1 MRLLPLEQEIEYPTS
16 DGQPMAETPQHMQV
30 MVDLIFGLKRR
41 YQEVSDVWV
50 AGNLFFFYEKGNPK
64 ARVAP
69 DVLLAQGVRKWDRP
83 NYKAW
88 EDGPPA
94 FVVEVTS
101 RKTQKK
107 DQQVKKPL
115 YEKLGVKEFVLFD
128 PFGEYL
134 RPPLQGFR
142 LLRGRYQP
150 IPLEA
155 DGSLRSRTTGLWL
168 RREGQR
174 LRLVDVKTG
183 EPILWQEE
191 LEAARAREEEARKVE
206 AAARQIE
213 VAARQ
218 AAEAKASEEAEARQV
233 AEARATTE
241 TAARHAAEARA
252 AEETIARH
260 AAEER
265 LRILEAELN
274 RLR

>member
-1 MRLLPLEQEIEYPTS
+1 MSLLPLEQEIEYPTS

-41 YQEVSDVWV
+41 YREVSDVWV

-83 NYKAW
+83 NYKVW

-94 FVVEVTS
+94 FIVEVTS

-115 YEKLGVKEFVLFD
+115 YQRLGVKEFVLFD
-128 PFGEYL
+128 PFAEYL

-183 EPILWQEE
+183 EPLLWEEE
-191 LEAARAREEEARKVE
+191 LEAARDREAV
-206 AAARQIE
+206 
-213 VAARQ
+213 ARQ
-218 AAEAKASEEAEARQV
+218 AAEAARETEAAGRQAAEVRATKEVEARQAAEAARLA
-233 AEARATTE
+233 AEARATE
-241 TAARHAAEARA
+241 EAAARRI
-252 AEETIARH
+252 AEEQLRAL
-260 AAEER
+260 EEELKR
-265 LRILEAELN
+265 LRKL
-274 RLR
+274 

>member
-1 MRLLPLEQEIEYPTS
+1 MSLLPLEQEIEYPTS

-50 AGNLFFFYEKGNPK
+50 AGNLFFFYEKGHPK

-83 NYKAW
+83 NYKVW

-101 RKTQKK
+101 RKTRKK
-107 DQQVKKPL
+107 DQEVKKPL
-115 YEKLGVKEFVLFD
+115 YERLGVKEFVLFD

-168 RREGQR
+168 KREGQR

-191 LEAARAREEEARKVE
+191 LEAARDRE
-206 AAARQIE
+206 AAARK
-213 VAARQ
+213 VAETAGQAAEARATKAVEARQ
-218 AAEAKASEEAEARQV
+218 AAEAAQLA
-233 AEARATTE
+233 AEARATE
-241 TAARHAAEARA
+241 EAASRRI
-252 AEETIARH
+252 AEEQLRAL
-260 AAEER
+260 EDELKR
-265 LRILEAELN
+265 LRKL
-274 RLR
+274 

>member
-1 MRLLPLEQEIEYPTS
+1 MSLLPFEQEIEYPTS
-16 DGQPMAETPQHMQV
+16 DGQPMAESPQHMQV
-30 MVDLIFGLKRR
+30 MVDLIFGLKLR
-41 YQEVSDVWV
+41 YEDVSDVWV
-50 AGNLFFFYEKGNPK
+50 AGNLFLFYEQGNPK

-83 NYKAW
+83 NYKVW

-94 FVVEVTS
+94 LVVEVTS

-115 YEKLGVKEFVLFD
+115 YQRLGVKEFVLFD

-168 RREGQR
+168 KREGQR
-174 LRLVDVKTG
+174 LRLVDAATG
-183 EPILWQEE
+183 ERLLWG
-191 LEAARAREEEARKVE
+191 EEESAARKVE
-206 AAARQIE
+206 AAARQAAEAAKSVAE
-213 VAARQ
+213 VRATVEAEARQ
-218 AAEAKASEEAEARQV
+218 AAEV
-233 AEARATTE
+233 RA
-241 TAARHAAEARA
+241 AAEAAARRI
-252 AEETIARH
+252 AEEQLRVL
-260 AAEER
+260 EEELKR
-265 LRILEAELN
+265 LRKV
-274 RLR
+274 

>member
-1 MRLLPLEQEIEYPTS
+1 MGALPLEQEIEYPTS
-16 DGQPMAETPQHMQV
+16 DGQPMAETAEHMQV
-30 MVDLIFGLKRR
+30 MFDLIYGLKSR
-41 YQEVSDVWV
+41 YAEVSDVWV
-50 AGNLFFFYEKGNPK
+50 GGNTFFFYEQGNPK

-69 DVLLAQGVRKWDRP
+69 DVLLAKGVRKWNRP
-83 NYKAW
+83 NYRVW

-101 RKTQKK
+101 RKTRKK

-115 YEKLGVKEFVLFD
+115 YERLGVKEFVLFD

-183 EPILWQEE
+183 KPILWEEE
-191 LEAARAREEEARKVE
+191 LEAAHARE
-206 AAARQIE
+206 AAARQAE
-213 VAARQ
+213 AAAR
-218 AAEAKASEEAEARQV
+218 R
-233 AEARATTE
+233 
-241 TAARHAAEARA
+241 AAEARA
-252 AEETIARH
+252 AEETAKRQ

-265 LRILEAELN
+265 VRTLEAELN
-274 RLR
+274 RLRKPKPSVPRR

>member
-1 MRLLPLEQEIEYPTS
+1 MSLLPLEQEIEYPTS

-83 NYKAW
+83 NYKVW

-101 RKTQKK
+101 KKTRNK
-107 DQQVKKPL
+107 DQHVKKPL
-115 YEKLGVKEFVLFD
+115 YQRLGVKEFVLFD

-168 RREGQR
+168 QREGQR
-174 LRLVDVKTG
+174 LRLVDAVTG
-183 EPILWQEE
+183 ERLLWG
-191 LEAARAREEEARKVE
+191 EEESAARKVE
-206 AAARQIE
+206 AAARQ
-213 VAARQ
+213 
-218 AAEAKASEEAEARQV
+218 AAEAAKLA
-233 AEARATTE
+233 AEARATE
-241 TAARHAAEARA
+241 EAAARQAEAAARLAVEARA
-252 AEETIARH
+252 AEETAARQ

-265 LRILEAELN
+265 VRALEAELN
-274 RLR
+274 RFRKA

>member
-1 MRLLPLEQEIEYPTS
+1 MSLLPLEQEIDYPTS

-50 AGNLFFFYEKGNPK
+50 GGNLFFFYEKGNPK
-64 ARVAP
+64 AKVAP

-83 NYKAW
+83 NYKIW
-88 EDGPPA
+88 EEGPPA
-94 FVVEVTS
+94 LVIEVTS
-101 RKTQKK
+101 KKTQHK

-115 YEKLGVKEFVLFD
+115 YQRLGIKEFVLFD

-168 RREGQR
+168 QREGQR
-174 LRLVDVKTG
+174 LRLVDVATG
-183 EPILWQEE
+183 ERLLWDEE
-191 LEAARAREEEARKVE
+191 ESAARKVAEAARQAE
-206 AAARQIE
+206 AAARQ
-213 VAARQ
+213 
-218 AAEAKASEEAEARQV
+218 
-233 AEARATTE
+233 
-241 TAARHAAEARA
+241 AAEARA
-252 AEETIARH
+252 AEEAAARRI
-260 AAEER
+260 AEEK
-265 LRILEAELN
+265 LRALEAELK
-274 RLR
+274 RLRKV